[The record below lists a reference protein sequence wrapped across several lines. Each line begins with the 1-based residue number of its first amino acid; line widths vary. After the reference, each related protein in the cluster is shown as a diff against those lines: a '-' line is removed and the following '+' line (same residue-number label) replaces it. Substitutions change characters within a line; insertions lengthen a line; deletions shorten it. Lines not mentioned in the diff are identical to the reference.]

1 MVYLRH
7 MKTSVT
13 QSNKRSLLLV
23 LPLLMLALAAC
34 TGIQAAQGGTSVT
47 FDGDRLFV
55 GTREGEVRAI
65 NPQNGQTIW
74 QFDLQGEEDVRTV
87 YGEPATAGDT
97 VFAGG
102 YDSILYALAAADG
115 ALRSRDLLDDRIVA
129 SPSVAGSTV
138 IVGDSAGKVIAYDAT
153 DPANLVKKWTFITD
167 GRVWSTPAVAEG
179 VAYFGSLDHNFYAVD
194 METGQELWR
203 YDRSEGAIAA
213 SPLVHGGRVY
223 FGSFDKIF
231 YALDARTGDVV
242 WQFDGARNWYWAR
255 AITDG
260 ATIYAPSLDNNLYA
274 LDINT
279 GALKWTLET
288 GGAIAGSPALVGNDK
303 IAVPSDDGRLRIVRR
318 NDGVEIA
325 DCNIGEQLRT
335 PIVAVNDVIY
345 FGVRPD
351 SSIRALRVKADGN
364 PDELWAHFTNR
375 DNPLQTNRQPDC

>member
-1 MVYLRH
+1 
-7 MKTSVT
+7 MKTSGT
-13 QSNKRSLLLV
+13 QPNKRPLLLA
-23 LPLLMLALAAC
+23 LPLLLLALAAC
-34 TGIQAAQGGTSVT
+34 TGIQAAEGGSGVAL
-47 FDGDRLFV
+47 DGDRLFA

-65 NPQNGQTIW
+65 NPENGQTIW
-74 QFDLQGEEDVRTV
+74 QFDLQGEEDGRTV
-87 YGEPATAGDT
+87 YGEPAAAGDT

-115 ALRSRDLLDDRIVA
+115 VLRSRDLLDDGIVA
-129 SPSVAGSTV
+129 SPSVADGAI
-138 IVGDSAGKVIAYDAT
+138 IVGDSAGNVIAYDAT
-153 DPANLVKKWTFITD
+153 DPASLVRKWTFRTGD
-167 GRVWSTPAVAEG
+167 KVWSTPAVSDG

-194 METGQELWR
+194 LETGQEKWR

-213 SPLVHGGRVY
+213 SPLVHNGRVY

-231 YALDARTGDVV
+231 YALDALTGQVV
-242 WQFDGARNWYWAR
+242 WQFDGARNWYWAK

-260 ATIYAPSLDNNLYA
+260 TTIYAPSLDNNLYA

-303 IAVPSDDGRLRIVRR
+303 IAVPSDDGRLRIARLA
-318 NDGVEIA
+318 DGVELA

-335 PIVAVNDVIY
+335 PIVAMNDVIY

-375 DNPLQTNRQPDC
+375 DNPLQPNRQPDC